1 MCEQLVRST
10 EKCAIN
16 FKRDKEFSAKS
27 DDTPKITKQRT
38 ERKHWNRKSQLRRGR
53 GLLHLSNYIY
63 SYIDSTKI
71 WELDFIE
78 SLYCCCWLLSLSSH
92 IVFGFGFV
100 CHLAHI
106 KVISRIFWWIATKTF
121 ATNRLIAYMV
131 YDYAKVPKRLVVP
144 IRNKKAVKRLELQ
157 SADTRYTWTI
167 YTWYCIYQTI
177 RHKKHTLIHSLTH
190 SRTHSADKVI
200 FC

>member
-63 SYIDSTKI
+63 SYIDSTRI

-78 SLYCCCWLLSLSSH
+78 SLYCCCWLLSLSLH
-92 IVFGFGFV
+92 IGFWFGFV

-106 KVISRIFWWIATKTF
+106 KVISRIFWWIATKRRSSSHTQLLLR
-121 ATNRLIAYMV
+121 TWCMTM
-131 YDYAKVPKRLVVP
+131 PKC
-144 IRNKKAVKRLELQ
+144 Q
-157 SADTRYTWTI
+157 SALLCQYGIKRRWSVWSYKVRIHDTHERYIHGTV
-167 YTWYCIYQTI
+167 YI
-177 RHKKHTLIHSLTH
+177 R
-190 SRTHSADKVI
+190 R
-200 FC
+200 